1 MKSYPLRRAK
11 TAFSLVETVIA
22 IGVVAFALIPMMSLL
37 PIGLNTHRHTM
48 DMTAGTRIGQL
59 IAGEISAADAPPS
72 ADERYF
78 DVLGQE
84 VSSLDSMAVY
94 FVNIVPQ
101 PSATLPGD
109 STSDRK
115 LTRVVVQV
123 CYNPARATLERE
135 ESGLVKK
142 NEGHQIREYSFYTS
156 R

>member
-1 MKSYPLRRAK
+1 MKTNLLPRARA
-11 TAFSLVETVIA
+11 AFSLIETVIA

-48 DMTAGTRIGQL
+48 DITAGTRIGQQ

-78 DVLGQE
+78 DLLGQE

-94 FVNIVPQ
+94 FVNVVPQ
-101 PSATLPGD
+101 PSAILPGD
-109 STSDRK
+109 SVSDRK

-123 CYNPARATLERE
+123 CNNPARATLERE
-135 ESGLVKK
+135 EGGLVKK
-142 NEGHQIREYSFYTS
+142 NEGYQIREYSFYTS